1 METANIQSV
10 VENNIVSVALMNIQP
25 SSYNPRKHFDEVSL
39 AELAESIR
47 QQGVLQPIGV
57 RPIADTDRFEIVFGE
72 RRYRA
77 ALMVE
82 LTEISAVILHV
93 SDETAAEMAV
103 TENLQR
109 KDVTPIEE
117 ANAYQKLMESGR
129 YDVQSLA
136 EQFGKNENYIRTRL
150 KFVSLIPEIAEL
162 LKRTKLQ
169 SAWRVRFADTV
180 RIFKRGVLQTF
191 ERQRQHVVRLLARTE
206 SRRGGKVYRT
216 GFHDRP

>member
-77 ALMVE
+77 ALMAE

-109 KDVTPIEE
+109 KDVTPVPYRQLGKQHS
-117 ANAYQKLMESGR
+117 AQRHVRTCFRRYHTLQWRCGTMERRVCRRHSKQGGSHYPR
-129 YDVQSLA
+129 
-136 EQFGKNENYIRTRL
+136 
-150 KFVSLIPEIAEL
+150 
-162 LKRTKLQ
+162 KRTGMDWPGL
-169 SAWRVRFADTV
+169 SA
-180 RIFKRGVLQTF
+180 
-191 ERQRQHVVRLLARTE
+191 
-206 SRRGGKVYRT
+206 
-216 GFHDRP
+216 

>member
-1 METANIQSV
+1 MNIRYPIYEGVYRILTIMETANIQSV

-77 ALMVE
+77 ALMAE

-117 ANAYQKLMESGR
+117 ANAYPGASGAADDPVGDRGYTALVRNFGNQGLDRES
-129 YDVQSLA
+129 
-136 EQFGKNENYIRTRL
+136 EQ
-150 KFVSLIPEIAEL
+150 
-162 LKRTKLQ
+162 
-169 SAWRVRFADTV
+169 
-180 RIFKRGVLQTF
+180 
-191 ERQRQHVVRLLARTE
+191 
-206 SRRGGKVYRT
+206 
-216 GFHDRP
+216 

>member
-1 METANIQSV
+1 MEAANIQSV

-77 ALMVE
+77 ALMAE

-136 EQFGKNENYIRTRL
+136 EQFGY
-150 KFVSLIPEIAEL
+150 S
-162 LKRTKLQ
+162 
-169 SAWRVRFADTV
+169 
-180 RIFKRGVLQTF
+180 KRGVLQTF